1 MYKYDILKKLM
12 YKKGDYKMAFK
23 VENIEN
29 STATIKIEVSAE
41 DFEKAVAK
49 AYLKNRDKFKIDGF
63 RKGKVPR
70 QMIEARYGKSV
81 FFEDAIDEAFPDEYL
96 NIIESG
102 EITISSRPYMK
113 SVDEVSAEK
122 GLVMTIQVAVE
133 PTVELGAYDSVSVTA
148 LKYTPKEKDV
158 KEELEKLQNQN
169 ARLISS
175 QTSSKKGDTVVI
187 DFEGFINGTPF
198 QGGKAEGFSLEL
210 GSNSFIDN
218 FEDQLTGKKAGD
230 NVDVEVTFPQNYQAA
245 DLAGKKALFKVLIH
259 DVKVKELPEI
269 NDEFASEVSEFDT
282 LEELKKDLKAKI
294 KAGKE
299 AELKQAAQNQ
309 VIETAISNS
318 NVVISDL
325 MIDER
330 TEAYK
335 KDLDNRLKQSGIDPD
350 KYFGNE
356 TEQVKAIF
364 DKLRQDAIDRIKGEM
379 VVGKMLEKENIAITE
394 EDYEAEIKR
403 YAEMYKIEPEEFKNR
418 MNHERLELIREEAKM
433 SKLLDKLMDYVKVE
447 KATKAKKT
455 EAGAEKKDEE

>member
-1 MYKYDILKKLM
+1 
-12 YKKGDYKMAFK
+12 MAFK

-29 STATIKIEVSAE
+29 STATIKIEVNAE

-49 AYLKNRDKFKIDGF
+49 AYAKNRDKFKIDGF

-70 QMIEARYGKSV
+70 QMIEARYGKGV
-81 FFEDAIDEAFPDEYL
+81 FYEDAIDEAFPDEYL

-113 SVDEVSAEK
+113 SVDELSSEK
-122 GLVMTIQVAVE
+122 GLIMTIQVAVE
-133 PTVELGAYDSVSVTA
+133 PSVELGAYDSVTVAA
-148 LKYTPKEKDV
+148 LKYTPKEKDL

-169 ARLISS
+169 ARLVSS

-210 GSNSFIDN
+210 GSNSFIDT
-218 FEDQLTGKKAGD
+218 FEDQLVGKKAGD
-230 NVDVEVTFPQNYQAA
+230 NVDVNVTFPQNYQAK
-245 DLAGKKALFKVLIH
+245 DLAGAKALFKVLIH

-282 LEELKKDLKAKI
+282 LEDLKKDLKAKI
-294 KAGKE
+294 KSRKE
-299 AELKQAAQNQ
+299 AELKQAAQNT
-309 VIETAISNS
+309 VVETAINNS
-318 NVVISDL
+318 NVTISDL

-330 TEAYK
+330 AEAYK

-356 TEQVKAIF
+356 TEQVKAIL
-364 DKLRQDAIDRIKGEM
+364 DKLRQDAIDRIKGEI
-379 VVGKMLEKENIAITE
+379 VVSKMLEKENITITE
-394 EDYEAEIKR
+394 EDYEAEVKK
-403 YAEMYKIEPEEFKNR
+403 YADMYKIEPEEFKKR
-418 MNHERLELIREEAKM
+418 MNHERLELVREEAKM
-433 SKLLDKLMDYVKVE
+433 GKLLEKLMDYVKAE
-447 KATKAKKT
+447 KTTKPKKTVSDTAKK
-455 EAGAEKKDEE
+455 EEK